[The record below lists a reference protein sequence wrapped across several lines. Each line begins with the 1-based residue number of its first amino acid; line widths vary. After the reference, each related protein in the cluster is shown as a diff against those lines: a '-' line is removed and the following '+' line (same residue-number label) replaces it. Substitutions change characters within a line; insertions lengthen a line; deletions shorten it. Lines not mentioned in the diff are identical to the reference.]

1 MIEVSCMEAKRA
13 CAALLEPARAGAL
26 IEYWQLAF
34 PEGGNNAAAILVI
47 ASVVASGGQEP
58 SATTALSVAQGVAD
72 KQTGRALL
80 LTGLALEAIAEPEFM
95 TDAIRQLVGEGL
107 QSVFEKFLFTL
118 SQKETYCA

>member
-1 MIEVSCMEAKRA
+1 MIEMSCMQAKKV
-13 CAALLEPARAGAL
+13 CTALLEPARAGAL

-58 SATTALSVAQGVAD
+58 SATTALSVAQGIID
-72 KQTGRALL
+72 TQTGQVLL
-80 LTGLALEAIAEPEFM
+80 LTGLALEAFAEVEVM